1 LSVSEVEIQHLE
13 ELVEVVTNSAVRPT
27 PNPRVGARI
36 LDANGQLV
44 GEGIHGMSGN
54 DHAEVI
60 ALTQAGAKAVG
71 GTAIVTLEPCNHTGK
86 TGPCADALI
95 AAGVS
100 RVVYAVDDTGIA
112 AGGAEHLQTSGI
124 VCEKYFLAEADA
136 LVEPWLHFQFTG
148 LPYVTLKIA
157 TTLDGYI
164 AAADGSSR
172 WITGELA
179 REQVHKLRA
188 RVDAVAVGTGTV
200 LADDPALDVRL
211 VGEWPQPKIFVL
223 GNRKLPVGLRI
234 GENYI
239 QIENHDPVS
248 QLQLMAEAGVQHVLL
263 EGGAKIASAFLAAGL
278 VDQLIWFTA
287 PKILGSGS
295 SAVSDL
301 GITAITDAQSWTV
314 FKSMQFGPDRMLDM
328 RPMRTTD

>member
-1 LSVSEVEIQHLE
+1 MSVSATEIQHLE
-13 ELVEVVTNSAVRPT
+13 ELVEVVSNSPVRTT

-36 LDANGQLV
+36 LDVNGKVV
-44 GEGIHGMSGN
+44 GEGIHGMDGN
-54 DHAEVI
+54 KHAEVI
-60 ALTQAGAKAVG
+60 ALAQAGAAARG

-86 TGPCADALI
+86 TGPCSQALI
-95 AAGVS
+95 DAGVS
-100 RVVYAVDDTGIA
+100 RVVYAVDDTGVA
-112 AGGAEHLQTSGI
+112 AGGAEYLQQSGV
-124 VCEKYFLAEADA
+124 VCEKHFLAEADA

-148 LPYVTLKIA
+148 MPYVTLKIA
-157 TTLDGYI
+157 TTLDGFI

-172 WITGELA
+172 WITGESA
-179 REQVHKLRA
+179 REHVHKLRA

-211 VGEWPQPKIFVL
+211 AGDWPQPQIFVL
-223 GNRKLPVGLRI
+223 GKRKLPSGLRI
-234 GENYI
+234 GDGYT

-248 QLQLMAEAGVQHVLL
+248 QLQTMATAGIQHVML
-263 EGGAKIASAFLAAGL
+263 EGGAKVASAFLAAGL

-287 PKILGSGS
+287 PKILGSGE

-301 GITAITDAQSWTV
+301 GINAITDAQSWTV
-314 FKSMQFGPDRMLDM
+314 YKSSQFGPDRMLDM